1 MKKLNILF
9 ITLFFVVSACKDS
22 YIDELQSVAPGTDA
36 EAPVVTVAYPLEGT
50 LIRVTEDVTP
60 IDIQFT
66 VTDDIEIKDITV
78 QLNGTSIATFA
89 EFIDFRKAI
98 KEFTYEDL
106 TNGEHTLSI
115 IATDVSGKST
125 THTVNFE
132 KVEPYRP
139 IYDGEIFYMPFD
151 GDNVELVTIR
161 AASRVGNPGF
171 VSSGRV
177 GSAYAGA
184 TDSYLTI
191 PTTGLTNPDFSA
203 VFWYKLNA
211 VPDRGGLLT
220 ISPAHASNN
229 LRTSG
234 FRLFREN
241 AGGKQRLTLN
251 VGNGTADSWFN
262 SDAPY
267 HFDPAGGEW
276 VHVAFSITN
285 GEAILYVNGEV
296 AVQGSFSG
304 VSWAGG
310 EIMSIGSGAPNFT
323 EWNHR
328 SDLSHIDE
336 LRIFDKVL
344 SQAEIQAIIDA
355 ES

>member
-9 ITLFFVVSACKDS
+9 IALFFVVSACKDG

-36 EAPVVTVAYPLEGT
+36 DAPVVTVAYPLEGT

-78 QLNGTSIATFA
+78 QLNGTSIATFSD
-89 EFIDFRKAI
+89 FVDFRKAI
-98 KEFTYEDL
+98 QEFTYENL

-125 THTVNFE
+125 TRTVNFE

-139 IYDGEIFYMPFD
+139 IYDGEVFYMPFD

-161 AASRVGNPGF
+161 AATRVGNPGF
-171 VSSGRV
+171 ASSGRV

-191 PTTGLTNPDFSA
+191 PTAGLTNPDFSA

-220 ISPAHASNN
+220 ISPAHTSNN

-234 FRLFREN
+234 FRVFREN
-241 AGGKQRLTLN
+241 VGGKQRITLN
-251 VGNGTADSWFN
+251 VGNGSADSWFN

-267 HFDPAGGEW
+267 HLDPAGGQW

-285 GEAILYVNGEV
+285 GEAVLYINGEV
-296 AVQGSFSG
+296 ASQGSFSG
-304 VSWAGG
+304 ISWAGT
-310 EIMSIGSGAPNFT
+310 EIMSIGSGAPNFS
-323 EWNHR
+323 EWGHH
-328 SDLSHIDE
+328 SDLSNIDE